1 MRRFTVPGLATLAAI
16 ALIAVLAYG
25 INKQG
30 ENTSIDSQIAHGRAP
45 LAPSATDA
53 LELLGGAG
61 KASLASYR
69 GKVVVMNIFASWCPT
84 CVGELPLLEHTQRR
98 LAGHGGVVLGVTYQ
112 DNSYDAGQFV
122 ANHHLTYPVIQD
134 VNGNLVRSFGT
145 DIVPETFVIDRTGH
159 VTAVL
164 RGPVNGRWL
173 SRSLQH
179 AMAASP
185 A

>member
-1 MRRFTVPGLATLAAI
+1 MRRFMVPGLATFAAI
-16 ALIAVLAYG
+16 AVLGYG
-25 INKQG
+25 ISNQG
-30 ENTSIDSQIAHGRAP
+30 ENTSIDSQIAHGHAP
-45 LAPSATDA
+45 RAPSAYDTLD
-53 LELLGGAG
+53 LLGGAG

-84 CVGELPLLEHTQRR
+84 CVSELPLLEHTQRR

-122 ANHHLTYPVIQD
+122 AAHHLTYPVIQD
-134 VNGNLVRSFGT
+134 VNGDLVRSFGT

-164 RGPVNGRWL
+164 RGPVNGQWL
-173 SRSLQH
+173 SRSVQH